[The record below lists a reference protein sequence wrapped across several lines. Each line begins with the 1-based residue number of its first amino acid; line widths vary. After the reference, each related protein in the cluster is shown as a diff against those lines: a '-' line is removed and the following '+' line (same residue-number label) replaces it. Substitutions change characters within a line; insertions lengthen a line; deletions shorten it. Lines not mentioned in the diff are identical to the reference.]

1 MTRQRGSRATSTSDL
16 TAPLCKTRGLPLVAF
31 VFTTTASALAR
42 PTVATVTLAFPLVN
56 LAGLSVAV
64 FVFNN
69 SVQAQL
75 AAIIDLSNLNLNLL
89 SDLQD
94 VFNVLNTLAANQA
107 TDLRDV

>member
-1 MTRQRGSRATSTSDL
+1 M
-16 TAPLCKTRGLPLVAF
+16 
-31 VFTTTASALAR
+31 
-42 PTVATVTLAFPLVN
+42 
-56 LAGLSVAV
+56 
-64 FVFNN
+64 
-69 SVQAQL
+69 QAQL